1 MVGMI
6 QQVGS
11 WLSRTESHLGQKFCS
26 PLARNMFIFMHMQ
39 MEHDQT
45 QIKTICW
52 LLESLSQPIMQKQQV
67 GCGSMLVLCCE
78 TLPPSWANLTMLAK
92 VRSHSPPIS
101 LPNPSQLYMWGVL
114 EMKDPQVTMCFRT
127 KVDWNGLNLLIFDDL
142 GYPHDLGNLN
152 LILKIPHVHIDIF
165 QHQRPSRPSFSVQ
178 QRARDSSSKPWQLHV
193 WQFFGDLVAE
203 TEKRRA

>member
-1 MVGMI
+1 
-6 QQVGS
+6 
-11 WLSRTESHLGQKFCS
+11 
-26 PLARNMFIFMHMQ
+26 
-39 MEHDQT
+39 
-45 QIKTICW
+45 
-52 LLESLSQPIMQKQQV
+52 MQKQQV

-127 KVDWNGLNLLIFDDL
+127 KVDWNGSNLLIFDDL

-165 QHQRPSRPSFSVQ
+165 QHQRPSGPSFSVQ

-193 WQFFGDLVAE
+193 WQFLGDLVAE
-203 TEKRRA
+203 TEKGRAWKQLLNNINI